1 MHILAAFV
9 IFLAF
14 ANGFHPISEEK
25 ESHAVFVVDPDQR
38 IVLRTPVVTDEIIQF
53 RHLVRQ
59 NFDYSCGSAALATL
73 LNAAMGENLTER
85 QVIHGLME
93 YGDKEQIAA
102 RRAFSLLDMK
112 RFVNVLGYDSAGY
125 KAKMEN
131 LLDPQ
136 YWPAIVPIK
145 IFDYR
150 HFVVFRGAYG
160 GHVFI
165 ADPWRGNSSY
175 TEEQFAS
182 MWYDNVMFLVS
193 NGEKKHPNL
202 LRLRTED
209 LRYID
214 EDTARYFVF
223 DQEKPFNTPR
233 DTQVPVKDGVPAGG
247 YFYKP

>member
-1 MHILAAFV
+1 MHILAAFA

-14 ANGFHPISEEK
+14 TSSFIPLSEEK
-25 ESHAVFVVDPDQR
+25 EQHTVIVADPDQR
-38 IVLRTPVVTDEIIQF
+38 IVLRAPIIADETIHF

-59 NFDYSCGSAALATL
+59 SFDYSCGSAALATL
-73 LNAAMGENLTER
+73 LNASMGEKFTER

-112 RFVNVLGYDSAGY
+112 RFVNVLGYNGAGY

-136 YWPAIVPIK
+136 YWPAIVPIQ

-150 HFVVFRGAYG
+150 HFVVFRGVYG

-175 TEEQFAS
+175 TQAQFES
-182 MWYDNVMFLVS
+182 MWYDNVMFLIS
-193 NGEKKHPNL
+193 DKENRHANL
-202 LRLRTED
+202 LKLRQED

-214 EDTARYFVF
+214 EDTAKYFVF
-223 DQEKPFNTPR
+223 EQEKPFNSPR
-233 DTQVPVKDGVPAGG
+233 AMQVPVKDGPPSGG